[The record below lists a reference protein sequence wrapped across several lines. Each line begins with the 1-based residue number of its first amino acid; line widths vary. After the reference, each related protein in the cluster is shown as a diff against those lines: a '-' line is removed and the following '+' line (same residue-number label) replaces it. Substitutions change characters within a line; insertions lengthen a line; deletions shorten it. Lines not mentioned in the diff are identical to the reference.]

1 MNEKKVVQKLF
12 FVWDFEKEEKWL
24 NEMADDGWML
34 ESVGFCR
41 YTFVPCEPGTY
52 TIRLEMH
59 DKDMKYI
66 DGLEDTGAEFVG
78 NVMSWLY
85 FRKKKELGD
94 FDLFS
99 DCKERIAHLDRIS
112 KMLLC
117 LGAANLCIGLG
128 FFNLDSTLF
137 VNFNIILAAV
147 VMYGY
152 ARIQGKK
159 VYLQDA
165 CQKNEKN

>member
-1 MNEKKVVQKLF
+1 MSEKKVVRKWF
-12 FVWDFEKEEKWL
+12 FVWDFEKEESWL

-41 YTFVPCEPGTY
+41 YTFAPCEPGAY

-66 DGLEDTGAEFVG
+66 DGLEDTGAEYVG
-78 NVMSWLY
+78 NVLTWLY
-85 FRKKKELGD
+85 FRKRKELGA

-99 DCKERIAHLDRIS
+99 DSKERIAHLDRIG
-112 KMLLC
+112 KMLFC

-128 FFNLDSTLF
+128 NFGLDFSGFGSISWVITAL
-137 VNFNIILAAV
+137 LL
-147 VMYGY
+147 YGY

-159 VYLQDA
+159 ENLQDA
-165 CQKNEKN
+165 CQKNEKD